1 MCICITGK
9 KHKHTNLIC
18 FEFAIQNVFRDSSKI
33 SETNRVSPTGK
44 YRASIYAMQTVKMVS
59 TYLPF

>member
-1 MCICITGK
+1 MVIGFSEVAVVCA
-9 KHKHTNLIC
+9 ND
-18 FEFAIQNVFRDSSKI
+18 EFAIQNVFRDSSKI